1 MDNVNAALAQPGGPE
16 ADERWEAHVRTMAH
30 VFPYPPTPNLVMG
43 AQRRLAR
50 PASPRLRRTQVAWAL
65 GIVLTLTVG
74 LLAVP
79 QVRAAILD
87 FLQIGGVRIFPVAP
101 TSTPTLTP
109 APTST
114 PASGAQAAG
123 TPFPSTA
130 TPRPT
135 ATLLPSLLDL
145 AGETTLDKAQ
155 VSLGVPIPLPPDYGP
170 PDLVFLQDLGGP
182 MVVLVWLDP
191 AQPDHVLLSLH
202 LLTCQECATKI
213 EPVVI
218 RTTQV
223 NGHPAVW
230 AEGPYMLQLGNRDYG
245 PRRLIDGHVLIWTDG
260 RITYRLET
268 DLTLEEAV
276 RVAESLE

>member
-1 MDNVNAALAQPGGPE
+1 MDNVNAALAQPGGPD
-16 ADERWEAHVRTMAH
+16 ADERWEAQVRAMARS
-30 VFPYPPTPNLVMG
+30 FPYPPTPNLAG
-43 AQRRLAR
+43 AVRRQRARPVPTRRLQ
-50 PASPRLRRTQVAWAL
+50 LAWAL
-65 GIVLTLTVG
+65 AIALVLIVG

-87 FLQIGGVRIFPVAP
+87 FLQIGGVRIFLVAP
-101 TSTPTLTP
+101 TPTPTPTP

-123 TPFPSTA
+123 TPFPPTA

-135 ATLLPSLLDL
+135 TTRLPSLLDL

-155 VSLGVPIPLPPDYGP
+155 AGLGASIPLPPDYGL
-170 PDLVFLQDLGGP
+170 PDLVFLQNFGGP

-191 AQPDHVLLSLH
+191 AQPNRVRLSLH
-202 LLTCQECATKI
+202 LLTCQDCATKI
-213 EPVVI
+213 EPI
-218 RTTQV
+218 RITTTEV
-223 NGHPAVW
+223 NGNPAVW
-230 AEGPYMLQLGNRDYG
+230 AEGPYMLQLRNRDFG
-245 PRRLIDGHVLIWTDG
+245 PHRLIEGHVLIWTDG

-268 DLTLEEAV
+268 DLALEEAV